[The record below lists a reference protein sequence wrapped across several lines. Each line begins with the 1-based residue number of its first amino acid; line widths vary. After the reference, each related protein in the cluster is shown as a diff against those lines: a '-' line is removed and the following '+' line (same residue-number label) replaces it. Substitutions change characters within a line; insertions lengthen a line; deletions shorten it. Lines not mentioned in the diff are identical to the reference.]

1 MRTADDP
8 TDIVVITGMS
18 GAGRSTAA
26 KSLEDLGWFVV
37 DNLPPGLLPTMVDLA
52 ARSNGAVSRM
62 AAVVDVRSRAFSTD
76 LKSAISDLGARGAT
90 ARVVYLEAAEDTLVR
105 RFDSE
110 RRPHPLQGTGRVT
123 DGIAA
128 ERELLRGARGDSD
141 LVLDTTR
148 LNVHEL
154 RARMR
159 DFFGGGTASG
169 LRLSIVSFGYKYG
182 LPVDADLVADCRF
195 LPNPHWIPELAPM
208 TGQDAPVREY
218 VLAQPGATQFLD
230 HYAELLRV
238 VLPGYEREGKR
249 FVTLAVGCTGGKH
262 RSVAIAGELAARVA
276 ALPAAEGERM
286 CRWCTGISVGSE
298 QLETGPR
305 AVALG
310 GGHGLAVSLSALRQV
325 TGELTAI
332 VTVADDGG
340 SSGRLRRDYG
350 VLPPGDLRMALA
362 ALCRDDEWGTTWSKV
377 VQHRF
382 GGDREL
388 AGHAVGNL
396 LIVALWDLLGDT
408 VAGLEWVGR
417 LLGTGGRVLP
427 MAAVPLDIV
436 AEVVGADP
444 DRPDEISTVRGQAEC
459 ASTPGQ
465 VRSITLL
472 PPDPP
477 AVPEAVRAVLDAE
490 WVVFGPGSWF
500 TSVLPH
506 LLVPELAAALHVTT
520 ARRLVVLNLAPQPGE
535 TEGFS
540 PHKHLEVLAGHAPAL
555 TVDVVLADTTAAGTG
570 NLADLEKA
578 AATLGARLVM
588 ADVAAADGT
597 PRHDPRL
604 LAGMYAQIFR
614 GVPGH
619 PGAGPS
625 WGSEAAWQ

>member
-1 MRTADDP
+1 MNERARGSSP
-8 TDIVVITGMS
+8 S
-18 GAGRSTAA
+18 RWAA
-26 KSLEDLGWFVV
+26 PAASIAAWR
-37 DNLPPGLLPTMVDLA
+37 LPT
-52 ARSNGAVSRM
+52 NSR
-62 AAVVDVRSRAFSTD
+62 RASPEPW
-76 LKSAISDLGARGAT
+76 ARGLT
-90 ARVVYLEAAEDTLVR
+90 
-105 RFDSE
+105 
-110 RRPHPLQGTGRVT
+110 
-123 DGIAA
+123 
-128 ERELLRGARGDSD
+128 
-141 LVLDTTR
+141 
-148 LNVHEL
+148 
-154 RARMR
+154 
-159 DFFGGGTASG
+159 
-169 LRLSIVSFGYKYG
+169 
-182 LPVDADLVADCRF
+182 
-195 LPNPHWIPELAPM
+195 
-208 TGQDAPVREY
+208 
-218 VLAQPGATQFLD
+218 
-230 HYAELLRV
+230 
-238 VLPGYEREGKR
+238 
-249 FVTLAVGCTGGKH
+249 
-262 RSVAIAGELAARVA
+262 
-276 ALPAAEGERM
+276 
-286 CRWCTGISVGSE
+286 CRWCTGIWGGSE
-298 QLETGPR
+298 HLVAGPR

-310 GGHGLAVSLSALRQV
+310 GGHGLAASLAALRQV
-325 TGELTAI
+325 TESLTAI

-362 ALCRDDEWGTTWSKV
+362 ALCGDDEWGTTWSKV

-382 GGDREL
+382 GGDHEL

-396 LIVALWDLLGDT
+396 LIVALWDLLDDT

-444 DRPDEISTVRGQAEC
+444 DRPEEVSTVRGQAEC

-506 LLVPELAAALHVTT
+506 LLVPELAAALHATA

-540 PHKHLEVLAGHAPAL
+540 PHKHPEVLAGHAPAL
-555 TVDVVLADTTAAGTG
+555 TVDVVLADTNAAGAGSLT
-570 NLADLEKA
+570 DLEKA
-578 AATLGARLVM
+578 AAMLGARLVM

-604 LAGMYAQIFR
+604 LAAMYAQIFQ
-614 GVPGH
+614 GGS
-619 PGAGPS
+619 GGMGPPRQ
-625 WGSEAAWQ
+625 GGE